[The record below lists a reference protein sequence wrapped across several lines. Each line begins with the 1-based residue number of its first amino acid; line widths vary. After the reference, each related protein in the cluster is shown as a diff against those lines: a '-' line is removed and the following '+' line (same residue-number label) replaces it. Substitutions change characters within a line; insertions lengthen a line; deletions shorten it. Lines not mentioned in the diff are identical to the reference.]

1 MVQYMALAFLN
12 AFDKVKVHRTRTQL
26 AFDTLIKDGFSTSE
40 CVQNAVYYNSEAN
53 QYFRWN
59 VVVDL

>member
-1 MVQYMALAFLN
+1 MVEYMALAILN

-53 QYFRWN
+53 
-59 VVVDL
+59 